1 MKDTH
6 SCGTFA
12 VAIEVVANLPTTFAS
27 LDSDL
32 VRSIAAALLVH
43 GPVRSPNCAV
53 AAASYKVCLDRR
65 APSVSALSRT
75 SKSVREALS
84 SMLNIMRAEHDK
96 RMMLLSAFSTEVLQT
111 DLQVL
116 QRARDAFSLR
126 GCADCAGCGRTE
138 PFLHGLFLA
147 AVESPLSTARVPQPA
162 APVLV
167 TGESEDDEDDEDDDD
182 DDAAEAE
189 ATAVARAAVRA
200 ALEEEDED
208 DVHPDTAPAQLMPGR
223 AYCAHCWRA
232 AYGLLMRPCAVAG
245 EQLWTEPIEEGT
257 WRYVE
262 DFSHRA
268 VDSPLLSPDEIVR
281 EIRPHFGADEIYAA
295 LRRAG
300 YVLEP
305 RSPVHTWRRLAGSP
319 PTGALHPAG
328 SLIDLIGSGH
338 CAHLLAID
346 LSDAGLDDKGLALL
360 SRALVG
366 NALLLRFL
374 SISYNPITDEGVEA
388 FARVLAPRPFDL
400 VLPLLKWLYVEAIPL
415 AIDEGQTAASVAAQA
430 AEAAAGAAAEAAAEA
445 ASEAAFVEFLNDP
458 PSELQGFGGRGARA
472 LAAALRGH
480 ALPSLELLV
489 YAGSITE
496 AFWGA
501 PPEVTSQ
508 TENSELKLACEERG
522 VVLFSMS
529 T

>member
-1 MKDTH
+1 
-6 SCGTFA
+6 
-12 VAIEVVANLPTTFAS
+12 
-27 LDSDL
+27 
-32 VRSIAAALLVH
+32 VRS
-43 GPVRSPNCAV
+43 
-53 AAASYKVCLDRR
+53 
-65 APSVSALSRT
+65 
-75 SKSVREALS
+75 
-84 SMLNIMRAEHDK
+84 
-96 RMMLLSAFSTEVLQT
+96 
-111 DLQVL
+111 
-116 QRARDAFSLR
+116 
-126 GCADCAGCGRTE
+126 
-138 PFLHGLFLA
+138 
-147 AVESPLSTARVPQPA
+147 
-162 APVLV
+162 
-167 TGESEDDEDDEDDDD
+167 
-182 DDAAEAE
+182 
-189 ATAVARAAVRA
+189 
-200 ALEEEDED
+200 
-208 DVHPDTAPAQLMPGR
+208 
-223 AYCAHCWRA
+223 
-232 AYGLLMRPCAVAG
+232 
-245 EQLWTEPIEEGT
+245 
-257 WRYVE
+257 
-262 DFSHRA
+262 

-295 LRRAG
+295 LRLAG

-374 SISYNPITDEGVEA
+374 SISYNPITDKGVEA

-445 ASEAAFVEFLNDP
+445 GSEAAFGEFLNDP